1 MVRLRSVLIWLS
13 QNQDSPDWRRIG
25 PAIVCL
31 AAATCVVASL
41 PWMCDSSTNR
51 RGERPG
57 MAIVEPGTAKVEWC
71 ELVDAQGRARR
82 MQLCDAPTS
91 EEIVSPAGTDCGE
104 ALPWNACQ
112 PIPWEMFGPGEY
124 LGMGRAVEVPEYR
137 LRAGDELE
145 VLYRL
150 TGVESAAPY
159 ELNVGDR
166 IRIESLTDSAIERE
180 LLVQPDGMIAVPVLG
195 QVRAARRTLME
206 LRDDLEAQYLKYYKS
221 PAISVTPISV
231 NSRLEELRLAIRS
244 GTGNGAQVQTAR
256 VTPEGT
262 IQLPA
267 IGSVPAQGLTLDELK
282 LELDERYAV
291 VVEGVGVTPR
301 LARRAPRFVYVVGA
315 VRAAGR
321 YTLEAPTSLMQA
333 LTLAGGWTKAS
344 NLRQVVVLRR
354 GEDWRLMA
362 TRLDVRASARG
373 TDSCVPGD
381 IWLRDGDMVV
391 VPENHWFGTSDWL
404 DMLITRHFR
413 TLPPAPTRTFSVQQ
427 MSAL

>member
-1 MVRLRSVLIWLS
+1 MG
-13 QNQDSPDWRRIG
+13 RRVG
-25 PAIVCL
+25 PALVCL

-41 PWMCDSSTNR
+41 PWMCDSPNHR
-51 RGERPG
+51 RGARLGTP
-57 MAIVEPGTAKVEWC
+57 IVAPATTQVEWC
-71 ELVDAQGRARR
+71 ELVDAQGHVRR
-82 MQLCDAPTS
+82 VQLCDAPSS
-91 EEIVSPAGTDCGE
+91 EEIVSPAGTGCGE
-104 ALPWNACQ
+104 VMPRNACQ
-112 PIPWEMFGPGEY
+112 TIPWEMFGPGEY
-124 LGMGRAVEVPEYR
+124 LGMGRCVEVPEYR

-150 TGVESAAPY
+150 TGIESAAPY

-166 IRIESLTDSAIERE
+166 IRIESLTDAAIGRE
-180 LLVQPDGMIAVPVLG
+180 LLVQPDGMIAVPMLG
-195 QVRAARRTLME
+195 QVRAARRTLTE

-231 NSRLEELRLAIRS
+231 NSRLEELRLAIRGGS
-244 GTGNGAQVQTAR
+244 GEGAQVQTAR

-291 VVEGVGVTPR
+291 VVDGVGITPR
-301 LARRAPRFVYVVGA
+301 LTRRAPRFVYVAGA
-315 VRAAGR
+315 VRAPGR

-333 LTLAGGWTKAS
+333 LTLAGGWTKGC

-354 GEDWRLMA
+354 TEDWRLMA
-362 TRLDVRASARG
+362 TRLDLRATARG
-373 TDSCVPGD
+373 TAPCVAAD

-404 DMLITRHFR
+404 DNLIMRHLR
-413 TLPPAPTRTFSVQQ
+413 SLSPAPTQTFSVQR